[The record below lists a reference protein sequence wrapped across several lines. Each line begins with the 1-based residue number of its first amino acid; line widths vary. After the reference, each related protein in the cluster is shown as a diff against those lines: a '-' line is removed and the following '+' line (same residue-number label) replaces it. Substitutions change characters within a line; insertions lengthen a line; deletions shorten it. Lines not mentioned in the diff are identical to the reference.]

1 MTRARAQVFCLRAG
15 AHSVC
20 LSVGLGR
27 GASMLHAS
35 ASLKVVGWERNSRGK
50 LAPRKVKDIRA
61 GMSAETLARDAAAL
75 NLQLMKWRMLPGLRL
90 DVLGATK
97 CLLVG
102 AGQDSQYGQRDQY
115 CRALTHA
122 PP

>member
-1 MTRARAQVFCLRAG
+1 M
-15 AHSVC
+15 C

-27 GASMLHAS
+27 AEPVLP
-35 ASLKVVGWERNSRGK
+35 ASLRVVGWERNSRGK

-75 NLQLMKWRMLPGLRL
+75 NLQLMKWRMLPALKL

-102 AGQDSQYGQRDQY
+102 AGQVGQQGQ
-115 CRALTHA
+115 
-122 PP
+122 

>member
-1 MTRARAQVFCLRAG
+1 MRVQVLCLRAG
-15 AHSVC
+15 VRSVC

-27 GASMLHAS
+27 GEPVLPAPD
-35 ASLKVVGWERNSRGK
+35 SLRVVGWERNSRGK

-75 NLQLMKWRMLPGLRL
+75 NLQLMKWRMLPALKL
-90 DVLGATK
+90 DVLGTTK

-102 AGQDSQYGQRDQY
+102 AGQVGQPGQ
-115 CRALTHA
+115 
-122 PP
+122 